1 MAKSK
6 TYEEFVEKFK
16 PKKTTDDCYTPD
28 YIYDVI
34 KDWAVKEYGIDE
46 SKIVRP
52 FWPGGDYKAFEYAED
67 CVVLDNPPFSII
79 TPIVKYYQEHGIK
92 YFLFAPGLTLPG
104 LRYGAHYVC
113 VGASIEYENGA
124 VVNTNFVSNLE
135 PALLRSAPDLNQTL
149 EEATKGHRTKT
160 KFHPPKYSYPD
171 NVVTAAKMNYLAQ
184 HDTLLKIMPED
195 GVFIRSLESQREKHK
210 SIFGGGCL
218 ISEKAAA
225 EKAAA
230 EKAAATRWPL
240 SDSELE
246 IIESAVKPLASA
258 MGI

>member
-6 TYEEFVEKFK
+6 TYEEFVEKFR

-52 FWPGGDYKAFEYAED
+52 FWPGGDYESFDYVED

-79 TPIVKYYQEHGIK
+79 SKIAGFYEKRGIK
-92 YFLFAPGLTLPG
+92 YFLFAPGLVLSAS
-104 LRYGAHYVC
+104 RQGAHYIC
-113 VGASIEYENGA
+113 AGAAIEYENGA
-124 VVNTNFVSNLE
+124 TINTNFITNLE
-135 PALLRSAPDLNQTL
+135 PALLRSAPDLTQAIDAVIK
-149 EEATKGHRTKT
+149 EHSKKT
-160 KFHPPKYSYPD
+160 KFHQPKYSFPD
-171 NVVTAAKMNYLAQ
+171 NVVTAAKMNYLSQ
-184 HDTLLKIMPED
+184 HETRLSIMPED
-195 GVFIRSLESQREKHK
+195 AVFIRSLESQRERRKT
-210 SIFGGGCL
+210 IFGGGYL
-218 ISEKAAA
+218 LSEKAAAEKAAA

-240 SDSELE
+240 SDAEEE
-246 IIESAVKPLASA
+246 IIKSL
-258 MGI
+258 G